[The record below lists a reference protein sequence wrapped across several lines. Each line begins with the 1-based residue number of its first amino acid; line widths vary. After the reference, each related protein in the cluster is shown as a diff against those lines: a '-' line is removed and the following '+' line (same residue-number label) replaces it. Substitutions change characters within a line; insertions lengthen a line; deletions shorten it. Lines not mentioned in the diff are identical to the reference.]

1 MMSSKKRFILKERLK
16 RVNRTNGQTLTEQD
30 GIPLAQAS
38 TRNKN
43 MNIMT
48 AGTVG
53 DEKN

>member
-1 MMSSKKRFILKERLK
+1 MMSSKKRFFLKERLK
-16 RVNRTNGQTLTEQD
+16 RVNRTKGHTLAEQD
-30 GIPLAQAS
+30 GISLAQAS